1 MKTLAQALLG
11 ALMLAVLS
19 VPAQA
24 LADYTATRYPIV
36 LVHGLFGFDTAAGV
50 DYWYRIPEEL
60 RQGGAQVYV
69 AQVSAAEDTA
79 VRGEQLARQVETI
92 LASTGAD
99 RVNLIGH
106 SHGGPTTRYVAS
118 VYPGY
123 VASVTSVGGV
133 NWGARLADV
142 LQGVVDN
149 VPFSGNLIGYL
160 GNALAGVIDLFSGGG
175 NEQDI
180 LAALKAL
187 TTAET
192 VAFNQQYP
200 EGVPAEYCGDAPR
213 VASNGVSYFSWS
225 GAKTLTNGLDPSDPF
240 LAATSIV
247 FLGEPNDGLVSS
259 CSSRLGMVI
268 RDDYRMN
275 HLDEVN
281 QVLGLRDLW
290 STAPVTLYRQQAN
303 RLKNYSF

>member
-1 MKTLAQALLG
+1 MKTLLQALLS
-11 ALMLAVLS
+11 ALMLVVLS

-24 LADYTATRYPIV
+24 IADYTATRYPIV

-60 RQGGAQVYV
+60 RQGGAEVYV

-92 LASTGAD
+92 LASTGAE

-118 VYPGY
+118 VYPEY

-160 GNALAGVIDLFSGGG
+160 GNALAGLIDLFSGGG

-187 TTAET
+187 TTADT
-192 VAFNQQYP
+192 VAFNQRYP
-200 EGVPAEYCGDAPR
+200 EGIPARYCGDAPR
-213 VASNGVSYFSWS
+213 QAANGVSYFSWS
-225 GAKTLTNGLDPSDPF
+225 GAKTLTNVLDPSDPF

-259 CSSRLGMVI
+259 CSSHLGMVI

-281 QVLGLRDLW
+281 QVLGLHDLW
-290 STAPVTLYRQQAN
+290 STDPVSLYRQQAN

>member
-123 VASVTSVGGV
+123 VASVRGDTGRVPRASA
-133 NWGARLADV
+133 WKARTARRYRASSSAGKN
-142 LQGVVDN
+142 LQH
-149 VPFSGNLIGYL
+149 
-160 GNALAGVIDLFSGGG
+160 
-175 NEQDI
+175 
-180 LAALKAL
+180 
-187 TTAET
+187 
-192 VAFNQQYP
+192 QQ
-200 EGVPAEYCGDAPR
+200 
-213 VASNGVSYFSWS
+213 
-225 GAKTLTNGLDPSDPF
+225 
-240 LAATSIV
+240 
-247 FLGEPNDGLVSS
+247 
-259 CSSRLGMVI
+259 
-268 RDDYRMN
+268 
-275 HLDEVN
+275 
-281 QVLGLRDLW
+281 Q
-290 STAPVTLYRQQAN
+290 
-303 RLKNYSF
+303 